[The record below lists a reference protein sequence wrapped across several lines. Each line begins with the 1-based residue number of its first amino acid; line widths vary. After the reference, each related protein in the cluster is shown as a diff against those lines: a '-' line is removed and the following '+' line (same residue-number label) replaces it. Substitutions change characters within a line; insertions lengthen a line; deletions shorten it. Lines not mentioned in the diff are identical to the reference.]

1 MENPMSPIQTRDGHT
16 VIIDFFQP
24 QDAQGIAD
32 LFREVYGEGYP
43 IKMYYDPEALTLGNA
58 RGDCCS
64 IVARDETGRVVG
76 VTHGVRTAPFEGLYE
91 SAAGLVSKAY
101 RSQGISKRLQWF
113 LLHRWAVSRPQVA
126 GLFGE
131 PVCNHLQL
139 QKTWQDL
146 GAVETGLE
154 VALMPAEA
162 YDREKSRQGR
172 VACLTAYLPVK
183 SRPHSIYLPEVYTEA
198 LTFLY
203 QSFIEERTFASSV
216 EPLPKDHPT
225 QHQIRVFAFASIA
238 RVVFQDIGFDLETC
252 LEEIEGERKARDLKV
267 VQVFLKLGCPW
278 IGAAVNRFRAKGYF
292 LGGVLP
298 RWFDE
303 DGLLMQKLF
312 CPPEW
317 EEIQLYSDRAREIL
331 EIIRADR
338 DRVTGREGLV

>member
-1 MENPMSPIQTRDGHT
+1 
-16 VIIDFFQP
+16 
-24 QDAQGIAD
+24 
-32 LFREVYGEGYP
+32 
-43 IKMYYDPEALTLGNA
+43 
-58 RGDCCS
+58 
-64 IVARDETGRVVG
+64 
-76 VTHGVRTAPFEGLYE
+76 
-91 SAAGLVSKAY
+91 
-101 RSQGISKRLQWF
+101 QWF
-113 LLHRWAVSRPQVA
+113 LLHHWAVSRPQVA

-162 YDREKSRQGR
+162 YDREKSGPGR

-183 SRPHSIYLPEVYTEA
+183 SRPHRIYLPQVYTEA
-198 LTFLY
+198 LTFFYRNLIKER
-203 QSFIEERTFASSV
+203 SFAPSV
-216 EPLPKDHPT
+216 EPLPKDRPT
-225 QHQIRVFAFASIA
+225 RYQTRVFDFASIV
-238 RVVFQDIGFDLETC
+238 RVTFQDIGFDLEAC
-252 LEEIEGERKARDLKV
+252 LEEIEGERRNRNLQV

-278 IGAAVNRFRAKGYF
+278 IGAAVEVLRDKGYF

-312 CPPEW
+312 CPPDW

-331 EIIRADR
+331 RIVRADR
-338 DRVTGREGLV
+338 DRVTGQEGLVG